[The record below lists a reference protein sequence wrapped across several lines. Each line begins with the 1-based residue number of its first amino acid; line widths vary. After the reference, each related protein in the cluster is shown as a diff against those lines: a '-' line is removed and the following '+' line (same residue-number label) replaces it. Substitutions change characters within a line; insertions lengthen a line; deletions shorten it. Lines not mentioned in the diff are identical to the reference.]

1 MGGNI
6 PGGNSPG
13 GSLMAGSFPGGI
25 FPEPIFISTMKT
37 SYLPHKNTV
46 SKNEI
51 LNQKQ
56 IAIFFTNIRPKLF
69 CKIPEPLNK
78 FENYLEEII
87 QGYQTN
93 QFLSMNQN
101 KLFFL

>member
-46 SKNEI
+46 SKDEI
-51 LNQKQ
+51 LNQSKLRFFSQIYGQNCFVKFLNHSINLKTTLRKSYKDTKQ
-56 IAIFFTNIRPKLF
+56 ANF
-69 CKIPEPLNK
+69 
-78 FENYLEEII
+78 
-87 QGYQTN
+87 YQ
-93 QFLSMNQN
+93 
-101 KLFFL
+101 